1 KQALAVLEHHLPEL
15 FETPPKY
22 DRFSAVWPQVD
33 SDLRKVLKSETAYR
47 RGYAFICRQLE
58 TGNRQGL
65 WQINPPSDYLT
76 LRRVRPLRNLTWQHN
91 TSVFASKI
99 DGLQDKLDKTSDPQ
113 QCFARLL
120 MSCICYGG

>member
-1 KQALAVLEHHLPEL
+1 MENPLILPTEKKSLVWLLGHQSRTAARQKSHIKIIKQALAVLEQHLPEL
-15 FETPPKY
+15 FETQPKY

-47 RGYAFICRQLE
+47 RGYSFICRQLE

-76 LRRVRPLRNLTWQHN
+76 LRRVRPLRSLTW
-91 TSVFASKI
+91 
-99 DGLQDKLDKTSDPQ
+99 
-113 QCFARLL
+113 
-120 MSCICYGG
+120 